1 MASIEADKIFETKY
15 NPTIE
20 IKLKEIPKYNACEF
34 EIFPRG
40 IGLRHVRDITAS
52 ISESYHIL
60 RAPAAPAPNATKNN
74 AIDDVKKSTCLFEI
88 INPTRA
94 VKTTR
99 DITLGFIKL

>member
-20 IKLKEIPKYNACEF
+20 IKLKEIPKYNAWEF
-34 EIFPRG
+34 EILPRG
-40 IGLRHVRDITAS
+40 IGLKHVRDITAS

-60 RAPAAPAPNATKNN
+60 RAPAAPAPSATKNN
-74 AIDDVKKSTCLFEI
+74 AKADVKKSTCLFEI
-88 INPTRA
+88 IKPTKA

>member
-1 MASIEADKIFETKY
+1 MFETKY

-20 IKLKEIPKYNACEF
+20 IMLKKTPKYNACVF
-34 EIFPRG
+34 EILPSG
-40 IGLRHVRDITAS
+40 IGLKHVRDITAS

-60 RAPAAPAPNATKNN
+60 SAPAAPAPNATKNN
-74 AIDDVKKSTCLFEI
+74 ATADVKKSTCLFEI
-88 INPTRA
+88 IKPTRA